1 MVEVGLR
8 GVAIGAEWVDGH
20 SMRNSAGK
28 SGNTRPT
35 TWGVRLDMSVSELA
49 MSTVGVGK
57 ITSGESDGLVKKLSP
72 EYKALHLQVAFHVV
86 TNTLQDLLY
95 A

>member
-1 MVEVGLR
+1 MEVGLR
-8 GVAIGAEWVDGH
+8 GVPIGAEWVDGH
-20 SMRNSAGK
+20 SMRNSTGK

-57 ITSGESDGLVKKLSP
+57 ITSGESDGAGKEVISRVQSLASLSS
-72 EYKALHLQVAFHVV
+72 LSCSH
-86 TNTLQDLLY
+86 
-95 A
+95 